1 MPPDEF
7 GKLISTGEGSK
18 PFNIDFTHFITTSS
32 VRRYV
37 FSSGLCQ
44 MFSCCSRCFFSFAEL
59 INKCAEGKY
68 EIELIE
74 GKRKGLLAVWPL
86 WV

>member
-1 MPPDEF
+1 
-7 GKLISTGEGSK
+7 
-18 PFNIDFTHFITTSS
+18 
-32 VRRYV
+32 
-37 FSSGLCQ
+37 

-74 GKRKGLLAVWPL
+74 GKKEKASCSVASTGMT
-86 WV
+86 